1 MFDHVFLFSAAAA
14 RIHNPIPVEK
24 FSDHVNKLRQNDNK
38 DFKLEFE
45 ASFSTLKKLHC
56 ALCGT
61 S

>member
-1 MFDHVFLFSAAAA
+1 MFYNSDITVPCMTTVFLFSAAAA

-45 ASFSTLKKLHC
+45 ASF
-56 ALCGT
+56 
-61 S
+61 

>member
-1 MFDHVFLFSAAAA
+1 MTTVFLFSAAAA

-45 ASFSTLKKLHC
+45 ASF
-56 ALCGT
+56 
-61 S
+61 